1 MNKLIVSSVALVAS
15 LAGSAMAADM
25 PIRPPVV
32 VESWTGFYVGV
43 ALGGR
48 FSDSKWTTNCLST
61 GAPGGVGCPLNLA
74 ANGTRF
80 LTDNPSGLSSATF
93 RSSVYLGYNWQ
104 VGNWVVGAE
113 GDAAYGQ
120 GNNSIKGIPGAENL
134 VQLGSPGND
143 TVTIKDSWD
152 ASARARAGFLHPGHV
167 AVRDR
172 RCVLDPSGG
181 ERILRQRQSD
191 RLVPGPGR
199 AGLQCRH
206 DQHRDDHQD
215 RLD

>member
-25 PIRPPVV
+25 PISPPVV
-32 VESWTGFYVGV
+32 VESWTGFYAGV

-48 FSDSKWTTNCLST
+48 FSDSKWATNCLSA
-61 GAPGGVGCPLNLA
+61 GAPGGVGCPVNFA
-74 ANGTRF
+74 ANGPRF

-93 RSSVYLGYNWQ
+93 RPSVYLGYNWQ

-113 GDAAYGQ
+113 ADVAYGQ

-152 ASARARAGFLHPGHV
+152 AGARARRLSDHPEHG

-199 AGLQCRH
+199 AGVQCRD
-206 DQHRDDHQD
+206 DQHGVDH
-215 RLD
+215 

>member
-25 PIRPPVV
+25 PIRPPVL

-80 LTDNPSGLSSATF
+80 
-93 RSSVYLGYNWQ
+93 
-104 VGNWVVGAE
+104 
-113 GDAAYGQ
+113 
-120 GNNSIKGIPGAENL
+120 
-134 VQLGSPGND
+134 
-143 TVTIKDSWD
+143 
-152 ASARARAGFLHPGHV
+152 
-167 AVRDR
+167 
-172 RCVLDPSGG
+172 
-181 ERILRQRQSD
+181 
-191 RLVPGPGR
+191 
-199 AGLQCRH
+199 
-206 DQHRDDHQD
+206 
-215 RLD
+215 